1 MENPAPGIE
10 GTLRLWPHKLKGEG
24 HYAAVLQKKGKLPEG
39 YQPVCATGTEKG
51 IPAKNLAK
59 DWAEY
64 FAFAKE
70 TFSEKLMGE
79 AGLCTAGEG
88 FLAFGDNLYRMPERM
103 PGSRAESAASGTAPG
118 NLEKESFRTGS
129 CAGTGAVPEGCE
141 ACMESVRG
149 GSGCLSEGTDFFRGR
164 RERLVSDLRGRHQPG
179 LGKIGRRHHEEPLSQ
194 GAAKMRT
201 EILYEDNSILV
212 MQTGRT
218 GGTVRR
224 IGQADVVSELKSYLV
239 KQAGAGQGEPY
250 LAVIHRLDQ
259 PVEGVLVFAKE
270 KKSAAVLTKQL
281 SAGTLNKQ
289 YYAVLCGYPDASEG
303 ELVDYLRKEGSVAVA
318 VTGREKNF
326 PDAKIAKLHYS
337 ILEKINQP
345 MPLAL
350 ADVCIETGRF
360 HQIRAVC
367 PCGWA
372 LLGDTKYGNTTVAGT
387 AGSPAYRGVALC
399 AYSLDFTHPGN
410 GKKMS
415 FRVKPQNPAFEKF
428 TKIPSEDIF
437 EG

>member
-1 MENPAPGIE
+1 MWI
-10 GTLRLWPHKLKGEG
+10 
-24 HYAAVLQKKGKLPEG
+24 
-39 YQPVCATGTEKG
+39 
-51 IPAKNLAK
+51 K
-59 DWAEY
+59 DIRDY
-64 FAFAKE
+64 
-70 TFSEKLMGE
+70 
-79 AGLCTAGEG
+79 
-88 FLAFGDNLYRMPERM
+88 
-103 PGSRAESAASGTAPG
+103 
-118 NLEKESFRTGS
+118 
-129 CAGTGAVPEGCE
+129 
-141 ACMESVRG
+141 
-149 GSGCLSEGTDFFRGR
+149 
-164 RERLVSDLRGRHQPG
+164 
-179 LGKIGRRHHEEPLSQ
+179 
-194 GAAKMRT
+194 
-201 EILYEDNSILV
+201 ILYEDKDILV
-212 MQTGRT
+212 CH
-218 GGTVRR
+218 
-224 IGQADVVSELKSYLV
+224 KP
-239 KQAGAGQGEPY
+239 AGLAVQNARVGSMDMESLLNNYIAQKVPGKMPY
-250 LAVIHRLDQ
+250 LGIIHRLDQ

-270 KKSAAVLTKQL
+270 KKAAAALTKQL
-281 SAGTLNKQ
+281 SDGTLNKH
-289 YYAVLCGYPDASEG
+289 YYAVLCGYPAVAEG

-360 HQIRAVC
+360 HQIRVQFAHA
-367 PCGWA
+367 GWP

-387 AGSPAYRGVALC
+387 ARSPAYRGVALC

>member
-1 MENPAPGIE
+1 M
-10 GTLRLWPHKLKGEG
+10 K
-24 HYAAVLQKKGKLPEG
+24 
-39 YQPVCATGTEKG
+39 
-51 IPAKNLAK
+51 
-59 DWAEY
+59 
-64 FAFAKE
+64 
-70 TFSEKLMGE
+70 
-79 AGLCTAGEG
+79 
-88 FLAFGDNLYRMPERM
+88 
-103 PGSRAESAASGTAPG
+103 
-118 NLEKESFRTGS
+118 
-129 CAGTGAVPEGCE
+129 
-141 ACMESVRG
+141 
-149 GSGCLSEGTDFFRGR
+149 
-164 RERLVSDLRGRHQPG
+164 
-179 LGKIGRRHHEEPLSQ
+179 
-194 GAAKMRT
+194 T

-212 MQTGRT
+212 IRKPAGLAVQSAG
-218 GGTVRR
+218 
-224 IGQADVVSELKSYLV
+224 IGQPDVVSELKSHLA
-239 KQAGAGQGEPY
+239 KLPDKGRLGPGKGEPY
-250 LAVIHRLDQ
+250 LGIVHRLDQ

-289 YYAVLCGYPDASEG
+289 YYAVL
-303 ELVDYLRKEGSVAVA
+303 SVAVA

-360 HQIRAVC
+360 HQIRVQFAHA
-367 PCGWA
+367 GWP

>member
-1 MENPAPGIE
+1 
-10 GTLRLWPHKLKGEG
+10 
-24 HYAAVLQKKGKLPEG
+24 
-39 YQPVCATGTEKG
+39 
-51 IPAKNLAK
+51 
-59 DWAEY
+59 
-64 FAFAKE
+64 
-70 TFSEKLMGE
+70 
-79 AGLCTAGEG
+79 
-88 FLAFGDNLYRMPERM
+88 
-103 PGSRAESAASGTAPG
+103 
-118 NLEKESFRTGS
+118 
-129 CAGTGAVPEGCE
+129 
-141 ACMESVRG
+141 
-149 GSGCLSEGTDFFRGR
+149 
-164 RERLVSDLRGRHQPG
+164 
-179 LGKIGRRHHEEPLSQ
+179 
-194 GAAKMRT
+194 MRT

-212 MQTGRT
+212 IRKPAGLAVQSA
-218 GGTVRR
+218 R
-224 IGQADVVSELKSYLV
+224 IGQADVVSELKSYPA
-239 KQAGAGQGEPY
+239 KQAGVG
-250 LAVIHRLDQ
+250 Q

-360 HQIRAVC
+360 HQIRVQFAHA
-367 PCGWA
+367 GWP

>member
-1 MENPAPGIE
+1 
-10 GTLRLWPHKLKGEG
+10 
-24 HYAAVLQKKGKLPEG
+24 
-39 YQPVCATGTEKG
+39 
-51 IPAKNLAK
+51 
-59 DWAEY
+59 
-64 FAFAKE
+64 
-70 TFSEKLMGE
+70 
-79 AGLCTAGEG
+79 
-88 FLAFGDNLYRMPERM
+88 
-103 PGSRAESAASGTAPG
+103 
-118 NLEKESFRTGS
+118 
-129 CAGTGAVPEGCE
+129 
-141 ACMESVRG
+141 
-149 GSGCLSEGTDFFRGR
+149 
-164 RERLVSDLRGRHQPG
+164 
-179 LGKIGRRHHEEPLSQ
+179 
-194 GAAKMRT
+194 MRT

-212 MQTGRT
+212 IRKPAGLAVQSA
-218 GGTVRR
+218 R
-224 IGQADVVSELKSYLV
+224 IGQADVVSELKSYLA
-239 KQAGAGQGEPY
+239 KQAGVGQGEPY

-360 HQIRAVC
+360 HQIRMQFAHA
-367 PCGWA
+367 GWP

-410 GKKMS
+410 GKRCHS
-415 FRVKPQNPAFEKF
+415 
-428 TKIPSEDIF
+428 
-437 EG
+437 G

>member
-1 MENPAPGIE
+1 MFSGKIEDYILFEDKEIIVCRKPAGIAVQNARIGAMDLE
-10 GTLRLWPHKLKGEG
+10 SSLKN
-24 HYAAVLQKKGKLPEG
+24 Y
-39 YQPVCATGTEKG
+39 
-51 IPAKNLAK
+51 LA
-59 DWAEY
+59 
-64 FAFAKE
+64 
-70 TFSEKLMGE
+70 MQ
-79 AGLCTAGEG
+79 AGG
-88 FLAFGDNLYRMPERM
+88 
-103 PGSRAESAASGTAPG
+103 
-118 NLEKESFRTGS
+118 
-129 CAGTGAVPEGCE
+129 
-141 ACMESVRG
+141 
-149 GSGCLSEGTDFFRGR
+149 GR
-164 RERLVSDLRGRHQPG
+164 R
-179 LGKIGRRHHEEPLSQ
+179 I
-194 GAAKMRT
+194 
-201 EILYEDNSILV
+201 
-212 MQTGRT
+212 
-218 GGTVRR
+218 
-224 IGQADVVSELKSYLV
+224 
-239 KQAGAGQGEPY
+239 PY

-360 HQIRAVC
+360 HQIRVQFAHA
-367 PCGWA
+367 GWP

-399 AYSLDFTHPGN
+399 AYSLDFIHPGN

>member
-1 MENPAPGIE
+1 MDIN
-10 GTLRLWPHKLKGEG
+10 
-24 HYAAVLQKKGKLPEG
+24 
-39 YQPVCATGTEKG
+39 
-51 IPAKNLAK
+51 
-59 DWAEY
+59 
-64 FAFAKE
+64 
-70 TFSEKLMGE
+70 
-79 AGLCTAGEG
+79 
-88 FLAFGDNLYRMPERM
+88 
-103 PGSRAESAASGTAPG
+103 
-118 NLEKESFRTGS
+118 
-129 CAGTGAVPEGCE
+129 
-141 ACMESVRG
+141 
-149 GSGCLSEGTDFFRGR
+149 
-164 RERLVSDLRGRHQPG
+164 
-179 LGKIGRRHHEEPLSQ
+179 
-194 GAAKMRT
+194 
-201 EILYEDNSILV
+201 ILYEDEEVIV
-212 MQTGRT
+212 CEKPAGVAAQTKRL
-218 GGTVRR
+218 
-224 IGQADVVSELKSYLV
+224 GQADMESLLKNYRAGKGEQPYIGVV
-239 KQAGAGQGEPY
+239 
-250 LAVIHRLDQ
+250 HRLDQ

-318 VTGREKNF
+318 VTGREMNF

-360 HQIRAVC
+360 HQIRVQFAHA
-367 PCGWA
+367 GWA

-399 AYSLDFTHPGN
+399 AYSLDFIHPGN